1 MILFFGNFT
10 TRLLLMTALHIL
22 ASLPWPTIGLRVGII
37 AGALIAWFWTQSLIA
52 RKSAPKGGM
61 GDIVHELTA
70 RWHRYFSTNQR
81 AANAALITSS
91 IFIDLIGL
99 SLIGAAIFGPTF
111 APFLAVLI
119 VFGLRQ
125 ICQSLCTLPPPP
137 GIIWRNPGFPALL
150 VTYDV
155 GNDFFFSGHTALAV
169 LGALEAA
176 YLGPPWLAVIAASIA
191 LGEMLIVL
199 VLRAHY
205 TLDVVAG
212 ALAAF
217 LAAEVASKWSPVL
230 DALLR

>member
-1 MILFFGNFT
+1 MSPF
-10 TRLLLMTALHIL
+10 L
-22 ASLPWPTIGLRVGII
+22 AALPWFAIGLRAGVV
-37 AGALIAWFWTQSLIA
+37 AGALVAWFWTQSLIA
-52 RKSAPKGGM
+52 RKSAPKEGI
-61 GDIVHELTA
+61 GDVVHDLTA
-70 RWHRYFSTNQR
+70 GWHRYLSTNKR

-91 IFIDLIGL
+91 IFIDIFGL

-155 GNDFFFSGHTALAV
+155 GNDFYFSGHTALAV

-176 YLGPPWLAVIAASIA
+176 YLGPPWLAVVAGIVAV
-191 LGEMLIVL
+191 GEMLMVL
-199 VLRAHY
+199 ILRAHY

-217 LAAEVASKWSPVL
+217 LAGALAQKLSPAL
-230 DALLR
+230 DACLR

>member
-1 MILFFGNFT
+1 MNPMFAA
-10 TRLLLMTALHIL
+10 M
-22 ASLPWPTIGLRVGII
+22 PWPAIGLRTGVVV
-37 AGALIAWFWTQSLIA
+37 GALVVWFWTQSLIA
-52 RKSAPKGGM
+52 RKPAGNGGI
-61 GDIVHELTA
+61 GDIIHDLTA
-70 RWHRYFSTNQR
+70 GWHQYFFRHTR

-91 IFIDLIGL
+91 VFIDLSGL
-99 SLIGAAIFGPTF
+99 SLIGAAIFGATF
-111 APFLAVLI
+111 APFLAILI

-125 ICQSLCTLPPPP
+125 VCQGLCTLPPPP

-169 LGALEAA
+169 LGAMEAA
-176 YLGPPWLAVIAASIA
+176 YLGPPWLAVIAGVIA
-191 LGEMLIVL
+191 VGEMVIVL

-217 LAAEVASKWSPVL
+217 LAAVLAGKLSPVL
-230 DALLR
+230 DSWLR

>member
-1 MILFFGNFT
+1 MTPILA
-10 TRLLLMTALHIL
+10 ALHWQ
-22 ASLPWPTIGLRVGII
+22 AIGLRTVVV
-37 AGALIAWFWTQSLIA
+37 AAALVAWFWTQSLIA
-52 RKSAPKGGM
+52 RKSAPKEGI
-61 GDIVHELTA
+61 GDVVHQLTA
-70 RWHRYFSTNQR
+70 RWHRYFSTHAR

-91 IFIDLIGL
+91 IFIDLFGL
-99 SLIGAAIFGPTF
+99 SLIGAAIFGSTF
-111 APFLAVLI
+111 APCLAILI

-125 ICQSLCTLPPPP
+125 ICQAFCTLPPPP

-176 YLGPPWLAVIAASIA
+176 QLGPPWLAIVAAVIA

-217 LAAEVASKWSPVL
+217 LAADVAGRLSPAV
-230 DALLR
+230 DAWLR